1 MRVFRSLESVPDD
14 FGPCAVTIGNF
25 DGVHAAHRQIMRRAV
40 EAATRNGWTSAVL
53 TFDPHPAKLLAPSRA
68 PRLLT
73 TLAQRCAL
81 IEEQGIDEV
90 LILPFTQ
97 EISKFTAEQ
106 FVEELL
112 VKRLQARLVL
122 VGDNFRFGHRAAGDT
137 ALLRRLG
144 AQLGFSTEIAGTISS
159 RGKIVSS
166 STIRHLIESGDVSRA
181 CRMLERPHF
190 LEGRVVPGRGI
201 GSKQTVPTL
210 NLETGA
216 EVLPKTGIY
225 VTRTHD
231 LDDARQWPSVT
242 SVGFNPT
249 FNGDR
254 LTIETFLLS
263 NFDGGTPKRIRVEFL
278 RRIRDERKFESA
290 EALKREILHDV
301 GRAQAWFRRLG
312 RFRADH
318 ARYTG

>member
-1 MRVFRSLESVPDD
+1 
-14 FGPCAVTIGNF
+14 
-25 DGVHAAHRQIMRRAV
+25 
-40 EAATRNGWTSAVL
+40 
-53 TFDPHPAKLLAPSRA
+53 
-68 PRLLT
+68 
-73 TLAQRCAL
+73 
-81 IEEQGIDEV
+81 
-90 LILPFTQ
+90 TQ

-301 GRAQAWFRRLG
+301 GRAQAWFRRLE

-318 ARYTG
+318 ARYTK